1 MGVRVVRPLHPDRC
15 VIPGGKGRNVFGSG
29 IPRSPSLGMFMPR
42 RRRSLLGG
50 SPRLHHRV
58 YCIELHPAVRRQA
71 RFRRQNPHA
80 RYDATCLY
88 VGSTGLDPEARFENH
103 LRGHKGCPLVR
114 TYGVRLRPDLFA
126 DFPAMTWEDAVATE
140 AAYAQELRELR
151 YAVYQH

>member
-1 MGVRVVRPLHPDRC
+1 
-15 VIPGGKGRNVFGSG
+15 
-29 IPRSPSLGMFMPR
+29 MPR

-50 SPRLHHRV
+50 APRLHHRV

-71 RFRRQNPHA
+71 RFRRQNPDA

>member
-1 MGVRVVRPLHPDRC
+1 M
-15 VIPGGKGRNVFGSG
+15 
-29 IPRSPSLGMFMPR
+29 R
-42 RRRSLLGG
+42 RRRRRLLGE
-50 SPRLHHRV
+50 SPKLHHRV

-114 TYGVRLRPDLFA
+114 TYGVRLRTDLFA

-140 AAYAQELRELR
+140 EAYAQELRELR
-151 YAVYQH
+151 YAVYQR

>member
-1 MGVRVVRPLHPDRC
+1 LVTTARIDVWSLRHPPAS
-15 VIPGGKGRNVFGSG
+15 IS
-29 IPRSPSLGMFMPR
+29 SMR
-42 RRRSLLGG
+42 RRRRLLGG
-50 SPRLHHRV
+50 SPKLHHRV

-140 AAYAQELRELR
+140 AAYAEELRELR

>member
-1 MGVRVVRPLHPDRC
+1 MPLLYTTSRPRNAGKTWRPLEGPQ
-15 VIPGGKGRNVFGSG
+15 SG
-29 IPRSPSLGMFMPR
+29 PRSGLSRCEASMR
-42 RRRSLLGG
+42 RRRRHLLGG
-50 SPRLHHRV
+50 SPKLHHRV

-114 TYGVRLRPDLFA
+114 AYGVRLRSDLFA
-126 DFPAMTWEDAVATE
+126 DFTAMTWEDAVATE
-140 AAYAQELRELR
+140 AAYAEELRELR

>member
-1 MGVRVVRPLHPDRC
+1 M
-15 VIPGGKGRNVFGSG
+15 
-29 IPRSPSLGMFMPR
+29 
-42 RRRSLLGG
+42 
-50 SPRLHHRV
+50 

-114 TYGVRLRPDLFA
+114 AYGVRLRPDLFT

-140 AAYAQELRELR
+140 AAYAEELRELR